1 MVGGYDLGLK
11 TCSNGCVKL
20 KFTVVGK
27 MHNLQGLR
35 LPFCGLHLRFYKNDF
50 NRLLA
55 LCQPQFGPFRF
66 FSIFIM
72 LEFISCINPFCPDSG
87 QGEKN

>member
-35 LPFCGLHLRFYKNDF
+35 LPFCGLHLRFYKMI
-50 NRLLA
+50 LIG
-55 LCQPQFGPFRF
+55 C
-66 FSIFIM
+66 
-72 LEFISCINPFCPDSG
+72 
-87 QGEKN
+87 